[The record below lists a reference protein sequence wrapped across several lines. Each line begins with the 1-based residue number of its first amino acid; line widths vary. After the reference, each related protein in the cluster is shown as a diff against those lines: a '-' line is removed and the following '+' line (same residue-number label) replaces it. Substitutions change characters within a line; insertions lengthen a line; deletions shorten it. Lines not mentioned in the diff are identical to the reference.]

1 MGRHGH
7 HHRHGKAWGFPFF
20 EGFSAMGGGF
30 GNRDDFG
37 FGGFG
42 GDFFGGQRH
51 GPRGPGGPRRRMF
64 GGGELRLVLLKL
76 IADEPRHGYEL
87 MKALEQMTG
96 GAYSPSPGTV
106 YPTLSLLEDEGA
118 IAESIGAGDEGPRKA
133 FAATDA
139 GHAELAERAGEV
151 EALMERL
158 GKLGERQERH
168 RSPELGRAFAN
179 FGRAVANRF
188 REGKFDAATMEEIV
202 DIIDEAAKR
211 IERL

>member
-1 MGRHGH
+1 MSKFAHQHTHRQRRRHS
-7 HHRHGKAWGFPFF
+7 FPFA
-20 EGFSAMGGGF
+20 AMGGF
-30 GNRDDFG
+30 GDWSDFN
-37 FGGFG
+37 F
-42 GDFFGGQRH
+42 DEFFGGQRR
-51 GPRGPGGPRRRMF
+51 GPRGPGGPRKRLF
-64 GGGELRLVLLKL
+64 GAGELRLVLLKL

-87 MKALEQMTG
+87 MKALEEITG

-106 YPTLSLLEDEGA
+106 YPTLSQLEDEGL
-118 IAESIGAGDEGPRKA
+118 IAESVGEGREGPRKA

-139 GHAELAERAGEV
+139 GHAELADRASEV

-158 GKLGERQERH
+158 GRLGERRKRH

-179 FGRAVANRF
+179 FGRVVANRF
-188 REGKFDAATMEEIV
+188 REGKFDTRTLEEIV